1 MTEHVRRPA
10 LRFNREL
17 ATQFGIDPDTP
28 DPPRELIRVDEIPT
42 PPPAAADAMAM
53 RRTPAAAPAVDI
65 ESAVLHIL
73 AEEMDELA
81 ARLERYSIAFPSPA
95 RQQMVDTALALLG
108 GAIAPGGTLAGR

>member
-28 DPPRELIRVDEIPT
+28 DPPRELVRVDEIPT
-42 PPPAAADAMAM
+42 PPPVAADAMAM
-53 RRTPAAAPAVDI
+53 RRTPTAAPAVDI

-81 ARLERYSIAFPSPA
+81 MRLDKYGIAFPSPA

-108 GAIAPGGTLAGR
+108 GAIAPSGTLAGR